1 MTVLQ
6 AILLGIVQ
14 GITEFLPISSSAHLV
29 LVPHWLGW
37 SFDTQ
42 LEFTVD
48 ILLHL
53 GTLVAV
59 ITYFWQDIK
68 AIILSLLVGLWNR
81 KPLEGDNA
89 KLGWLIVI
97 ATIPAGVIG
106 VGLKGFYLEM
116 LDNPRGVA
124 VLLLVTALVIVA
136 SELYSP
142 KIRTNIKDIRW
153 FDALIIGCFQA
164 LAILPGISRSGVT
177 IVGGILR
184 KLTRES
190 AAKFSFMMAI
200 PVMVGAGLVAGIELF
215 TNQLLWQ
222 YWPAILAGFLTALLV
237 GIVSIHWLLRYLRN
251 HSLWPF
257 AYYCLLLGLVG
268 TLLGCS
274 PATTPAPIITKE
286 PLSTVGVTSATSE
299 FVTNLITTSPYS
311 DNLQT
316 QLYSSDRQLIKAV
329 YSGGVESGVV
339 LYSPDD
345 LNLFSIPL
353 AFTVLQVIV
362 HPDSDIDELSIDNL
376 RSVFEGS
383 TLDWEEFGGESE
395 PIKLAVREEGDSA
408 RTIFEFIVL
417 SNVAPSPVA
426 RVFAGDDLMVE
437 YVSKTKGS
445 IGYIWQSFAS
455 SDVKSLEITG
465 SGLFSVPVYAVSY
478 KESSGVLRDWFAW
491 VQQRTRS
498 DLSDGFIPIP

>member
-6 AILLGIVQ
+6 AISLGIIQ

-68 AIILSLLVGLWNR
+68 AIIYSLLVGLWNR
-81 KPLEGDNA
+81 KSLEDDNA
-89 KLGWLIVI
+89 KIGWLIVI

-124 VLLLVTALVIVA
+124 ALLLVTALVIIA

-142 KIRTNIKDIRW
+142 KIRTKIKDIRW
-153 FDALIIGCFQA
+153 LDALIIGCFQA

-184 KLTRES
+184 KLTRDS
-190 AAKFSFMMAI
+190 AARFSFLMAI

-222 YWPAILAGFLTALLV
+222 YWPAILAGFFTALFV
-237 GIVSIHWLLRYLRN
+237 GIVSIHWLLRYLQT

-257 AYYCLLLGLVG
+257 AWYCLLVGLVG

-274 PATTPAPIITKE
+274 PAPIVIKE
-286 PLSTVGVTSATSE
+286 SVSTVGVTNATSE
-299 FVTNLITTSPYS
+299 LVSDLIMTSPYS
-311 DNLQT
+311 DDLKIQI
-316 QLYSSDRQLIKAV
+316 YSSNRQLIKAV
-329 YSGGVESGVV
+329 SSGGVESGVV
-339 LYSPDD
+339 MYFPEDS
-345 LNLFSIPL
+345 NLFSVPL
-353 AFTVLQVIV
+353 ALTRLHAIV
-362 HPDSDIDELSIDNL
+362 QPDLDIDELSIEDL
-376 RSVFEGS
+376 RSVFVGS
-383 TLDWEEFGGESE
+383 VVDWGEFGGVSE

-408 RTIFEFIVL
+408 RTIFELIVL
-417 SNVAPSPVA
+417 STVSPSSVA
-426 RVFAGDDLMVE
+426 RVFAGEDLMIE
-437 YVSKTKGS
+437 YVSNTQGS
-445 IGYIWQSFAS
+445 IGYSWQSFVN
-455 SDVKSLEITG
+455 SDVKSLEITD

-478 KESSGVLRDWFAW
+478 KESSGVLRNWFAW
-491 VQQRTRS
+491 VQQRPRN
-498 DLSDGFIPIP
+498 DLSDGFTPIP